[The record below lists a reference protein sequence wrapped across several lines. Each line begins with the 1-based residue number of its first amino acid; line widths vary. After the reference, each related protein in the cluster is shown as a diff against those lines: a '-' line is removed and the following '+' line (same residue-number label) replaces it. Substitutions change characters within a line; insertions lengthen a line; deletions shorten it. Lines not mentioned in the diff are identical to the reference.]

1 MKVAEFCGN
10 VEYTILQ
17 FIFSFTDDVRE
28 KIVEKK
34 LFYKEQ
40 IVRYVQKQID
50 LFFGTFHFKG
60 ALLQVYKNEAYR
72 TIMFKI
78 NNTLKEHNI
87 FQCI

>member
-10 VEYTILQ
+10 VEYSILQ

-28 KIVEKK
+28 KIAEKE

-50 LFFGTFHFKG
+50 LFFRAFNFKG
-60 ALLQVYKNEAYR
+60 ALLQVYKNEAYS

-87 FQCI
+87 FQCV